1 MATAISLLGGLSI
14 NPLKFQEKPFRFKLI
29 LISLFAFLVRIL
41 YVIFVERG
49 DPLNGDA
56 FYYHHAS
63 RLLVD
68 GLGFVEPYR
77 YLFGGAQELLF
88 LEDPSYLTETT
99 NQNLP
104 VGHVEPTA
112 GHPPLWVIFL
122 AFPVLVGLDSILIQ
136 QIFSAL
142 IGSLG
147 VFAIG
152 WATREIVGEKSGLIA
167 AGIASIYAFLW
178 LNDGLLMSET
188 LVIPIV
194 AITVGLSARLYSKNS
209 LRLLIAFGVAGGL
222 AVLTRAEL
230 IIVIPF
236 LALPI
241 LRNSSQALKKRL
253 TKYFLVGVIV
263 ASLLAP
269 WVARN
274 LIQFEEPVLLS
285 NGSGILLAQT
295 NCEAT
300 YFGDKQ
306 GYWEYLCGL
315 PQPVGQDGEP
325 TDESVRDK
333 EYRSRGIEYAAEHKG
348 RLFGHVIPKRV
359 ARLWGFYSP
368 LEQLRADKLVEG
380 RNFSLSLIG
389 LFQYYS
395 LIPLSIFGLIKLKDR
410 KKPLLPIL
418 TIPIITTLLAAISMG
433 TTRYRVSAEISII
446 ILSSF
451 GIQFFFEKLR
461 SFGSNKDQISVS
473 VPEVE
478 KC

>member
-1 MATAISLLGGLSI
+1 MATASSLLGDLPI
-14 NPLKFQEKPFRFKLI
+14 NPLNFQGKSFRFKLI
-29 LISLFAFLVRIL
+29 LISLFAFLVRLL
-41 YVIFVERG
+41 YVIFVEKG

-88 LEDPSYLTETT
+88 IEDPSHLTETT
-99 NQNLP
+99 NQSLP
-104 VGHVEPTA
+104 VGHTEPTA
-112 GHPPLWVIFL
+112 GHPPLWVILL

-152 WATREIVGEKSGLIA
+152 WAAREIISEKSGLIA

-194 AITVGLSARLYSKNS
+194 AIAVGLSARLYNKNS
-209 LRLLIAFGVAGGL
+209 LCLLIAFGVVGGL

-241 LRNSSQALKKRL
+241 LRNSNQTLKKRL
-253 TKYFLVGVIV
+253 TKYFLVGIIV
-263 ASLLAP
+263 ASVLAP

-274 LIQFEEPVLLS
+274 LIQFEEPVVLS

-315 PQPVGQDGEP
+315 PQPVGKDGEP

-333 EYRSRGIEYAAEHKG
+333 EYRSRGIEYATEHKG

-395 LIPLSIFGLIKLKDR
+395 LIPLSIFGLVKLKDR

-461 SFGSNKDQISVS
+461 NFPTKKNQISIS

>member
-1 MATAISLLGGLSI
+1 M
-14 NPLKFQEKPFRFKLI
+14 
-29 LISLFAFLVRIL
+29 
-41 YVIFVERG
+41 
-49 DPLNGDA
+49 
-56 FYYHHAS
+56 
-63 RLLVD
+63 
-68 GLGFVEPYR
+68 
-77 YLFGGAQELLF
+77 
-88 LEDPSYLTETT
+88 
-99 NQNLP
+99 
-104 VGHVEPTA
+104 
-112 GHPPLWVIFL
+112 IFL

-315 PQPVGQDGEP
+315 PQPVG
-325 TDESVRDK
+325 
-333 EYRSRGIEYAAEHKG
+333 
-348 RLFGHVIPKRV
+348 
-359 ARLWGFYSP
+359 
-368 LEQLRADKLVEG
+368 
-380 RNFSLSLIG
+380 
-389 LFQYYS
+389 
-395 LIPLSIFGLIKLKDR
+395 
-410 KKPLLPIL
+410 
-418 TIPIITTLLAAISMG
+418 
-433 TTRYRVSAEISII
+433 
-446 ILSSF
+446 
-451 GIQFFFEKLR
+451 
-461 SFGSNKDQISVS
+461 
-473 VPEVE
+473 
-478 KC
+478 